1 MEADIS
7 LTPFHGTDEGEV
19 KADSLREFHLTPA
32 KFETFGP
39 HPVTEFRLSW
49 ISLDGPSHPYSPDT
63 ATSLMLESLTLVLS
77 H

>member
-1 MEADIS
+1 MEAHIS
-7 LTPFHGTDEGEV
+7 LTPLHGTDEREV
-19 KADSLREFHLTPA
+19 KADPLSEFHLTPA

-49 ISLDGPSHPYSPDT
+49 ISPDGPSHPHSPDT
-63 ATSLMLESLTLVLS
+63 ATSLMLESLTLVRS